1 MNEINSSKIKN
12 FTDLNAWKESH
23 KLVLEIY
30 KITKSFP
37 REEIFGLSSQIKRA
51 AVSITS
57 NIAEG
62 FGRFSKKEQIQFF
75 YISLGSLIEIQ
86 NQLLIARDVGYLST
100 NDYNNINELTI
111 NSQKIINGLIKYN
124 KTNNFTK

>member
-1 MNEINSSKIKN
+1 MSETSKSKISN

-30 KITKSFP
+30 RITKSFP
-37 REEIFGLSSQIKRA
+37 REEIFGITSQMRRA

-62 FGRFSKKEQIQFF
+62 FGRYSSKEQIQFF
-75 YISLGSLIEIQ
+75 YIAFGSAIELS
-86 NQLLIARDVGYLST
+86 NQLIISKDIKYISESDYINIDKLLLNSRKLIS
-100 NDYNNINELTI
+100 
-111 NSQKIINGLIKYN
+111 GLIRYN
-124 KTNNFTK
+124 KNE

>member
-1 MNEINSSKIKN
+1 MSDINPTKIRN

-30 KITKSFP
+30 RATKNFP
-37 REEIFGLSSQIKRA
+37 KEEIFGLSSQIKRA
-51 AVSITS
+51 AISITS

-75 YISLGSLIEIQ
+75 YISLGSLVETQ
-86 NQLLIARDVGYLST
+86 NQLIIAKDVGYLSEK
-100 NDYNNINELTI
+100 DYNSIYEQTI
-111 NSQKIINGLIKYN
+111 NSQKIINGLIRFN
-124 KTNNFTK
+124 KTILIKE

>member
-1 MNEINSSKIKN
+1 MNETVPTKIRN

-30 KITKSFP
+30 KVTKNFP

-62 FGRFSKKEQIQFF
+62 FGRFSKKEQIQFY
-75 YISLGSLIEIQ
+75 YISIGSLIEIQ
-86 NQLLIARDVGYLST
+86 NQLLIARDVGYL
-100 NDYNNINELTI
+100 NEVQYNSIYTLSVNA
-111 NSQKIINGLIKYN
+111 QKIINGLIRYN
-124 KTNNFTK
+124 KINLTK

>member
-1 MNEINSSKIKN
+1 MNETIPAKIRN

-30 KITKSFP
+30 KVTKNFP
-37 REEIFGLSSQIKRA
+37 REEIFGLFSQIKRS

-62 FGRFSKKEQIQFF
+62 FGRFSKKEQIQFY
-75 YISLGSLIEIQ
+75 YISIGSLTEIQ
-86 NQLLIARDVGYLST
+86 N
-100 NDYNNINELTI
+100 
-111 NSQKIINGLIKYN
+111 
-124 KTNNFTK
+124 